1 MVLSWA
7 LMEIVRYALRLLNTT
22 PAALRWLRYT
32 TFFVLYPTGAG
43 SEAFLA
49 ALTLPRGGWPWMW
62 IDIARGMLLL
72 VWPPCASAFFFLDFC
87 EVADDT
93 DSIVCAL

>member
-7 LMEIVRYALRLLNTT
+7 LTEIVRYALRLLNAT
-22 PAALRWLRYT
+22 PAPLRWLCYT
-32 TFFVLYPTGAG
+32 MFFVLYPTGAS

-49 ALTLPRGGWPWMW
+49 ALTLPRGGQPWMW

-72 VWPPCASAFFFLDFC
+72 VWPPCASAFFFSGF
-87 EVADDT
+87 VRGG
-93 DSIVCAL
+93 